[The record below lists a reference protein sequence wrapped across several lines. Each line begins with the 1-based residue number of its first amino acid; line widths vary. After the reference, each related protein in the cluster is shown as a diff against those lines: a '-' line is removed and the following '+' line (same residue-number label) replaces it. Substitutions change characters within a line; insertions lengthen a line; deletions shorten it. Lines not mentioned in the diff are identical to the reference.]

1 MYNSARL
8 SNDRDRADL
17 AFTTSIAFSVS
28 SIHFH
33 AAASNNPGCISFEVK
48 NNTRNTQNPTVQPFI
63 LVNGLT
69 IPHAFRSK
77 IALLLRLSNS
87 KVRLHSDNRAAS
99 FVDILSS
106 KGEGRYSYLLSA
118 TLQKKVSF
126 SGQQHI
132 STAILNFIWSA
143 HFRSAL
149 RIARTQLS
157 TARENIAET
166 FAVASTGLEEK
177 EEFICQANKRYNYN
191 KNRNTLTGCQGRYEP
206 IDAGHLWQL
215 YTNL

>member
-1 MYNSARL
+1 MSVYNSARL
-8 SNDRDRADL
+8 SNDRDIADL

-28 SIHFH
+28 RIHFH

-48 NNTRNTQNPTVQPFI
+48 NSTRNTQNPTVQPFI

-77 IALLLRLSNS
+77 IALLLRLSTGNS

-132 STAILNFIWSA
+132 STAILNFI
-143 HFRSAL
+143 
-149 RIARTQLS
+149 
-157 TARENIAET
+157 
-166 FAVASTGLEEK
+166 
-177 EEFICQANKRYNYN
+177 
-191 KNRNTLTGCQGRYEP
+191 
-206 IDAGHLWQL
+206 
-215 YTNL
+215 